1 MEAMCV
7 LVCVT
12 GQKTCER
19 LISEGS
25 RLAKELDIDLSV
37 VHVARQ
43 GAGLLGGNIAEAEA
57 LEYLFKISTDHG
69 AGMTVIRSNEIVPTL
84 AAHARKVNAALMVLG
99 SSRETNRDVTRDLR
113 AQMPEMEFRIVYAE
127 DQN

>member
-99 SSRETNRDVTRDLR
+99 STRSPGKDVTRNMR
-113 AQMPEMEFRIVYAE
+113 EHMPDMEFKIVYTE
-127 DQN
+127 E

>member
-1 MEAMCV
+1 MEKMCV

-19 LISEGS
+19 LICEGD
-25 RLAKELDIDLSV
+25 RLAKELDAELSV

-57 LEYLFKISTDHG
+57 LEYLFEKSTAHG
-69 AGMTVIRSNEIVPTL
+69 AGMTVIRSNDVVPTL
-84 AAHARKVNAALMVLG
+84 AAHARKVNALITVLG
-99 SSRETNRDVTRDLR
+99 STRSPGRDVTKKLR
-113 AQMPEMEFRIVYAE
+113 EHMPEMEFKIVYTE
-127 DQN
+127 E

>member
-1 MEAMCV
+1 MERKHV

-19 LISEGS
+19 LITEGR
-25 RLAKELDIDLSV
+25 RLADELDAELSV
-37 VHVARQ
+37 VHVARK
-43 GAGLLGGNIAEAEA
+43 GTGLLGGVVAEAEA
-57 LEYLFKISTDHG
+57 LEYLFKVSSEHG
-69 AGMTVIRSNEIVPTL
+69 ADMAVIRSEHVVDTL
-84 AAHARKVNAALMVLG
+84 VSHARKVNAALMVLG

-113 AQMPEMEFRIVYAE
+113 AQMPAMEFRIVYAE